1 MPVTVVAVT
10 GANGFVGRALMA
22 ELLQHGLEPRGLVR
36 SATTANTIAI
46 GDIGPDTEWDR
57 AIIGVDTVIH
67 CAARVHVMKDD
78 AADPLAEFR
87 KVNTEGTR
95 RLAQEAVRFGVKR
108 LVSLLEDSV
117 IEWLGRH
124 GIAADRRAGAPG
136 VYVGDAKIAALGLRI
151 RKGCCYH
158 GLSFNVDMDLE
169 PFSRIDPCG
178 FRGLAVTQLSE
189 LGIDLDLGQVGIE
202 LAQTVMGNLGEKKS
216 GSTGS

>member
-1 MPVTVVAVT
+1 MATNSIEIRQLGRSDYRATWDAMKAYTRDRDAQSIDQIWITEHAPVFTQ
-10 GANGFVGRALMA
+10 GLNGRAEHVHEA
-22 ELLQHGLEPRGLVR
+22 
-36 SATTANTIAI
+36 
-46 GDIGPDTEWDR
+46 GDIPLIQIDRGGQVTYHGPGQVVLYCMLD
-57 AIIGVDTVIH
+57 
-67 CAARVHVMKDD
+67 
-78 AADPLAEFR
+78 L
-87 KVNTEGTR
+87 N
-95 RLAQEAVRFGVKR
+95 RLGIGVKR

-216 GSTGS
+216 GSTGR